1 MGKTK
6 SSRRLPYQGLGHFDL
21 PGFGLGEDQPPSSF
35 SDRSKTNS
43 ISSRHGHLS
52 NTQTAELVKDLLA
65 HGLET
70 VVLGHLSRDC
80 NCPDLAAAVMRAS
93 ASGGQL
99 DGRVASQDTPTC
111 WVEIM
116 EEEAPGT

>member
-1 MGKTK
+1 MVEANYDQGMLEEDTK
-6 SSRRLPYQGLGHFDL
+6 RPWSIKQR
-21 PGFGLGEDQPPSSF
+21 
-35 SDRSKTNS
+35 

-80 NCPDLAAAVMRAS
+80 NWPDLAAAVMRAS

-99 DGRVASQDTPTC
+99 DVRVASQDTPTC

-116 EEEAPGT
+116 EEEAPGSSPPGVMDQMNLAIG